1 MCSGNKRSAVKRSQS
16 YLKDEQDRLGDA
28 PRIRDQI
35 PSDAPKGTD
44 FAAGLVDAIRP
55 DIARVDKTKNTST
68 EPRTIKPGTTIRG
81 QQKNQSAAPSRR
93 KIKSARMGRRSGTN
107 SLRIPRNTNTGSGN
121 LNY

>member
-1 MCSGNKRSAVKRSQS
+1 MCSGNKRSAYGPTQS
-16 YLKDEQDRLGDA
+16 YKDDEQKRLGDA

-55 DIARVDKTKNTST
+55 PVTQKDTST
-68 EPRTIKPGTTIRG
+68 EPRTIKPGTTVRG
-81 QQKNQSAAPSRR
+81 QQTTQSAAPSRR
-93 KIKSARMGRRSGTN
+93 RRQSARMGRRSGTN
-107 SLRIPRNTNTGSGN
+107 SLRIARNPNTGSGN

>member
-1 MCSGNKRSAVKRSQS
+1 MCSGNSGNKRSAVKRSQS

-55 DIARVDKTKNTST
+55 PVTQKDTST

-81 QQKNQSAAPSRR
+81 QQKNQSVAPSRR

>member
-1 MCSGNKRSAVKRSQS
+1 MCSGNKRSAYGPTQS
-16 YLKDEQDRLGDA
+16 YKDDEQKRLGDA

-81 QQKNQSAAPSRR
+81 QQKNQSVAPSRR

>member
-1 MCSGNKRSAVKRSQS
+1 MCSGNKRSAYGPTQS
-16 YLKDEQDRLGDA
+16 YKDDEQKRLGDA

-55 DIARVDKTKNTST
+55 PVTQKDTST